1 MTALNAY
8 SANRMPSIA
17 APTTPMMP
25 ATPSTPAPDAGS
37 PASRT
42 ATGFDPLPATS
53 GATTGGGIGDA
64 LLSGIGR
71 ITAFA
76 NNGMKAIEAAI
87 QGDMTSGGGEVDP
100 AKMQQYAMKMSSY
113 ETMMQLAAKM
123 QEKQDNA
130 IQVWLR

>member
-17 APTTPMMP
+17 APTAPTMS
-25 ATPSTPAPDAGS
+25 ATPSSPAPVAGS
-37 PASRT
+37 PASRST
-42 ATGFDPLPATS
+42 TGFDPQPATTEAS
-53 GATTGGGIGDA
+53 GGGAIGDA

-71 ITAFA
+71 IAAFA
-76 NNGMKAIEAAI
+76 SNGMKSIEAAI
-87 QGDMTSGGGEVDP
+87 QGDMASGGGEVDP

-113 ETMMQLAAKM
+113 ETMMQLAAKL